1 MNVILLMGKRV
12 TSQGNELKTSQARR
26 YFMLSNSKDYTSYK
40 SFFGRTDT
48 KAETPILRPPHAK
61 S

>member
-1 MNVILLMGKRV
+1 MILFMGKRV
-12 TSQGNELKTSQARR
+12 TSQGNELKTSLARR